1 MTARFLFSKKKLSC
15 KLFSDSFVMDHL
27 FIRSVSS
34 KSNNIRIFK
43 VPISRQTYKCRYQNC
58 KLSSSEISF
67 SFFARS
73 VFYFEQIIWSTSFRS
88 LILHLLTPTEAP
100 SNSSFFTLIQ
110 TLILKNSQP
119 EPTDFFWL
127 MTLFNIYSA
136 KEF

>member
-1 MTARFLFSKKKLSC
+1 MHINIKKILDKIPWSELLREWFLKFSVLSVDKNWYYQFNHTRRFT
-15 KLFSDSFVMDHL
+15 
-27 FIRSVSS
+27 
-34 KSNNIRIFK
+34 NNEWRI
-43 VPISRQTYKCRYQNC
+43 YC

-67 SFFARS
+67 SFFGRS

-88 LILHLLTPTEAP
+88 LILLLLAPPEAP